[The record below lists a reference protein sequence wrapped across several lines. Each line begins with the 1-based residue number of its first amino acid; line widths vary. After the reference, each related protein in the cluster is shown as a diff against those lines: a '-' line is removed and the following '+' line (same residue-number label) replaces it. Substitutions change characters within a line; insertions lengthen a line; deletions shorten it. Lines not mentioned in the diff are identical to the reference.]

1 MRSTEGQL
9 VRAVQDSTQQLLA
22 RMDSHA
28 LDAYKVAVNAHNQAQ
43 LARVFCTNYQN
54 DNLPLLPRKNSAG
67 ELPPAGGCC
76 LASWCC
82 GHFTCGLSTVAHPDR
97 VRGMQLTELR
107 DWTAHAN

>member
-28 LDAYKVAVNAHNQAQ
+28 LDAYNVAVNAHNQAQ
-43 LARVFCTNYQN
+43 LARSLCSKYHN

-76 LASWCC
+76 QATWRFGQSTHGLA
-82 GHFTCGLSTVAHPDR
+82 TVACPER
-97 VRGMQLTELR
+97 WRGMQLTEL
-107 DWTAHAN
+107 